1 MIGNLGNLLGCNALY
16 HIDDCM
22 VKEEDDNF
30 QILATQK
37 KTRRA
42 LHVGDT
48 MFHDFSNK
56 ISELLK
62 GEKMQSEL
70 RSLELLIENKYKVK
84 HVIKKHKFY
93 IFSIQILHKIFSKGS
108 AFNCRLAVSE
118 LLKLLY

>member
-1 MIGNLGNLLGCNALY
+1 
-16 HIDDCM
+16 M

-42 LHVGDT
+42 LRVGDT

-56 ISELLK
+56 ISDLLK

-70 RSLELLIENKYKVK
+70 SSLELLIENKYKVG
-84 HVIKKHKFY
+84 I
-93 IFSIQILHKIFSKGS
+93 
-108 AFNCRLAVSE
+108 
-118 LLKLLY
+118 